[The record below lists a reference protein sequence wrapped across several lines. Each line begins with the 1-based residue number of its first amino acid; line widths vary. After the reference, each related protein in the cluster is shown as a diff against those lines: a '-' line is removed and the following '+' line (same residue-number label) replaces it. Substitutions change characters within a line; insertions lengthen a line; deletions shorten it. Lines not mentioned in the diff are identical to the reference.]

1 MQFKRLALETPAD
14 LALELSGACLSC
26 AGRAP
31 LVHAGFAACY
41 NAAGIKRE
49 ILALV
54 SGLFADGVVSK
65 SEARVFT
72 TGHSLGGALAALCAG
87 ALLRLLH
94 FSTHCS
100 FGLPTTGCPPI
111 ENGMSQLGEN
121 QSCSPT

>member
-1 MQFKRLALETPAD
+1 MQFKRLALEAPAQ
-14 LALELSGACLSC
+14 LALELSGACLPC

-41 NAAGIKRE
+41 NAAGIKRD

-54 SGLFADGVVSK
+54 ADLFASGAVRK

-87 ALLRLLH
+87 ALQRWL
-94 FSTHCS
+94 
-100 FGLPTTGCPPI
+100 
-111 ENGMSQLGEN
+111 
-121 QSCSPT
+121 